1 MGFNFGAFI
10 GGMSRGAAQG
20 MREKEERQF
29 RFDML
34 AEEEATK
41 LRLQRSAERRA
52 ENKRNEENAVML
64 KSLGYTDAQAS
75 WILKGG
81 SNTVALYGDFAT
93 KAVAKGINPTTILG
107 SSLIH
112 SDQQDPRNESALMT
126 VNREVDESADIY
138 ELQTGV
144 LGEILGEGEK
154 KPKEYATLQAGHA
167 AAVSRLIDAKTKYGI
182 GSEEYLEE
190 ESIVKDWKQRI
201 KDAEPETK
209 NQTEWFSKESRGRIV
224 KDALSLARQDL
235 DFTVDIDGNITSKLE
250 GREGPAAV
258 AKLNAAASIEADAN
272 IEEGVVDRRL
282 LMKAE
287 RLRDAALTSL
297 TQFGRKVVSK
307 ADEDDDIKK
316 FGYFKTQKNADGT
329 MSPTDIV
336 TEVQKGSAGEYRV
349 GDVVLVKE
357 KVDGVDTI
365 RIKVFTGI
373 PVRPIKYQE
382 KILYDMFHD
391 AGEYTER
398 N

>member
-1 MGFNFGAFI
+1 
-10 GGMSRGAAQG
+10 MSRGAAQG

-81 SNTVALYGDFAT
+81 SNTVALYSDFAT
-93 KAVAKGINPTTILG
+93 KAVAKGINPTTILD